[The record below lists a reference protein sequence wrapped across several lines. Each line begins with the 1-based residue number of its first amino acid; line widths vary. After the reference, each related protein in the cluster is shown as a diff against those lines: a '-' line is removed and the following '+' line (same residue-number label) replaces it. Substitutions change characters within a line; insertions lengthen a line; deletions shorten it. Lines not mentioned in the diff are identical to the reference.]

1 MNVLVPL
8 DESDPARQALEHAVS
23 TYPDATITVLHVIN
37 PSMAMYRGEMAYNYE
52 RLIELEEE
60 EAEDLFETAKEI
72 GDEHGASITTELMV
86 GTPARSIVSF
96 AEDNDVDQIVL
107 GSHGR
112 SGVSRVLLGSVA
124 EQVVRR
130 ATVPVTVVR

>member
-1 MNVLVPL
+1 MNVLVPV
-8 DESDPARQALEHAVS
+8 DESDPAREAVEHAVT
-23 TYPDATITVLHVIN
+23 TYPDATITALHVIN
-37 PSMAMYRGEMAYNYE
+37 PSMAMYRGEMAYNYD

-60 EAEDLFETAKEI
+60 EAETLFETIEEI
-72 GDEHGASITTELMV
+72 GAEHDASITTELMV

-112 SGVSRVLLGSVA
+112 SGMSRVLLGSVA

>member
-1 MNVLVPL
+1 MNVLVPV
-8 DESDPARQALEHAVS
+8 DESDPAQEAVQHAVT
-23 TYPDATITVLHVIN
+23 TYPDATITALHVIN

-60 EAEDLFETAKEI
+60 EAETLFETIEEI
-72 GDEHGASITTELMV
+72 GEEHDVSITTELMV

-112 SGVSRVLLGSVA
+112 SGMSRVLLGSVA